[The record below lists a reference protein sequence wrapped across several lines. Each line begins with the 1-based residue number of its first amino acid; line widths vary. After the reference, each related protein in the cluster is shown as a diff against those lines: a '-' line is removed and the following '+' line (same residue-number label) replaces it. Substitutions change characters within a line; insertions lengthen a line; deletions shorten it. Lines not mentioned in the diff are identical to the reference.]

1 MMFDGRSGQ
10 IWFGTDNNTIG
21 RAEVSDKLDLSS

>member
-1 MMFDGRSGQ
+1 MVFDKRSGQ

-21 RAEVSDKLDLSS
+21 RAQVSEVQAAVR